1 MDKIRYYLRDV
12 KIDLQESD
20 ARKIPLTIAINF
32 TSPNDAE
39 EERVLHSMSV
49 NIKFAYY
56 NDANESV
63 FWVILIKISRSLKK
77 KKKTMMGSD
86 FIFDSVQVM
95 HYKCH
100 REHFTRGD
108 SYIDFSDWL
117 KKEKVAANPKNNDNK
132 CFQFA
137 VAVALKYEE
146 IKWKLER
153 IPKY

>member
-12 KIDLQESD
+12 KVDPQESD

-77 KKKTMMGSD
+77 KKK
-86 FIFDSVQVM
+86 
-95 HYKCH
+95 
-100 REHFTRGD
+100 
-108 SYIDFSDWL
+108 
-117 KKEKVAANPKNNDNK
+117 NNDGK
-132 CFQFA
+132 WLYFWFSSSD
-137 VAVALKYEE
+137 ALQMS
-146 IKWKLER
+146 
-153 IPKY
+153 